1 VEAAIASCRVSA
13 APGTPV
19 GPGLHVLTAHKGKGQ
34 EFDWVFVIGLEEGVL
49 PDFRTKDQEQFDE
62 ELRILHVMVSRAR
75 YGLVFS
81 SIRTITTQYGT
92 RKDKDPSRWLDLLR
106 GAATDFDHE

>member
-1 VEAAIASCRVSA
+1 VPSIGSIRSPV
-13 APGTPV
+13 APW
-19 GPGLHVLTAHKGKGQ
+19 LHVLTAHKGKGQ
-34 EFDWVFVIGLEEGVL
+34 EFDWVFVIGLEEGVI

-81 SIRTITTQYGT
+81 SIRRITTQYGT
-92 RKDKDPSRWLDLLR
+92 RKDKDPSPCSTCCTAPLPTSTANRCR
-106 GAATDFDHE
+106 T